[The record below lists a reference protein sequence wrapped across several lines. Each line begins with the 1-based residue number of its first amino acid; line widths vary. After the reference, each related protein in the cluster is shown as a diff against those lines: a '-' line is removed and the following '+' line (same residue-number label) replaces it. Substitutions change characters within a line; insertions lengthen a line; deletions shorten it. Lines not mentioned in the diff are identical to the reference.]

1 MGSLGYRLPF
11 GLLRS
16 ALRFSG
22 LWDLW
27 VVEYGNMGV
36 WDVGLSATET
46 NNLRPF
52 PVRASWKDHFRQRFG
67 LVWFGLVRPTE
78 KTAKNPTNYKRNTM
92 NMISMRF
99 YITLTI

>member
-67 LVWFGLVRPTE
+67 LVSFGLVRPTVCE
-78 KTAKNPTNYKRNTM
+78 VPRAVEPHLN
-92 NMISMRF
+92 I
-99 YITLTI
+99 